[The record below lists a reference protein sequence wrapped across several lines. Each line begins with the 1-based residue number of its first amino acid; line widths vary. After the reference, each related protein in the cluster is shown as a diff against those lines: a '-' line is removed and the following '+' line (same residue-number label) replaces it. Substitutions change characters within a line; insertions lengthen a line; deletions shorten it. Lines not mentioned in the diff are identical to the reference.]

1 MQLNRQ
7 NVIVLSVA
15 ATAVFIVIAALL
27 VRFLPQPRKD
37 SDYLVIG
44 AVSTFA
50 ALGVVFAAIL
60 YRGGSQDTFFKRRK

>member
-7 NVIVLSVA
+7 NVITLAVA
-15 ATAVFIVIAALL
+15 AVSVFVIVAALL
-27 VRFLPQPRKD
+27 VRFLPPPRKD

-50 ALGVVFAAIL
+50 ALGVVFGAL
-60 YRGGSQDTFFKRRK
+60 LQRGGIQDTFFKKRK

>member
-7 NVIVLSVA
+7 NVIVLAIA
-15 ATAVFIVIAALL
+15 AVLVFVVIAALL

-44 AVSTFA
+44 AVSTLA
-50 ALGVVFAAIL
+50 ALGVVFGAL
-60 YRGGSQDTFFKRRK
+60 LQRGGSQDAFFKRKK